1 VHIILFKPPRDYK
14 LKSLSY
20 GAKVNSLSFASSN
33 RARGFTLV
41 ELVLVIA
48 IIGVTFTLVATRSGT
63 FDLWKERD
71 FERSFSE
78 TIVFLHHQAIS
89 DQSFYRL
96 EIDFDQNTWQIGV
109 MKNEEE
115 NNENLAD
122 LAADAGNLSLE
133 LAAFLSPSVGQT
145 QSMIP
150 PPGFPSLADPK
161 KIPPRILFDD
171 VRTMRGLATRTEG
184 GKAYIMFSPVG
195 FSEFAVIHLRYPG
208 DKITTIL
215 VNPFTGLTEIFNEYK
230 DFQWKYSGADQQ
242 KS

>member
-1 VHIILFKPPRDYK
+1 M
-14 LKSLSY
+14 
-20 GAKVNSLSFASSN
+20 NSLRIASSN
-33 RARGFTLV
+33 LTRGFTLV

-48 IIGVTFTLVATRSGT
+48 IIGVTFGLVATRSGT

-71 FERSFSE
+71 FERNFSE
-78 TIVFLHHQAIS
+78 TIVFLHHQALA
-89 DQSFYRL
+89 DQSYYRL
-96 EIDFDQNTWQIGV
+96 EIDFDQNTFQIGV

-115 NNENLAD
+115 NNEELAD
-122 LAADAGNLSLE
+122 LASDAGILSVE
-133 LAAFLSPSVGQT
+133 LSAFQHPSFGRT

-150 PPGFPSLADPK
+150 PPGFPSLADAK
-161 KIPPRILFDD
+161 KPPARIVFDD
-171 VRTMRGLATRTEG
+171 VRTMRGLSTKTEG

-208 DKITTIL
+208 EKITTIL

-230 DFQWKYSGADQQ
+230 DFQWKYSGTDQQ

>member
-1 VHIILFKPPRDYK
+1 MHSHDRAEPAE
-14 LKSLSY
+14 SL
-20 GAKVNSLSFASSN
+20 
-33 RARGFTLV
+33 GFTLI

-48 IIGVTFTLVATRSGT
+48 IIGVTFTLVAMRSGT

-78 TIVFLHHQAIS
+78 TIVFLHHQAIA
-89 DQSFYRL
+89 DQSYYRL
-96 EIDFDQNTWQIGV
+96 EIDFDQNTWQVGV

-115 NNENLAD
+115 NNSELTD

-133 LAAFLSPSVGQT
+133 LAAFLSPSIGST

-150 PPGFPSLADPK
+150 PPSFPSLADAK
-161 KIPPRILFDD
+161 HPPARIIFDD
-171 VRTMRGLATRTEG
+171 IRTMRGVVTKSDG
-184 GKAYIMFSPVG
+184 GKAYILFSPVG

-215 VNPFTGLTEIFNEYK
+215 VNPFTGLTELFNEYK

-242 KS
+242 